1 MAPAEYLDLA
11 KETLKKVVIPGKYK
25 SVGNDFK
32 LSVSELKSDVVGVN
46 PWLSLDAVVIN
57 CGEGGRY
64 LQSVYFCLDRRAFT
78 ARICS
83 DVVVK
88 RLTNACKNNES
99 TVQAGLGGMGGMM

>member
-11 KETLKKVVIPGKYK
+11 KETLKKVAIRGKYK

-32 LSVSELKSDVVGVN
+32 LAVSELKSDVVEVN

-64 LQSVYFCLDRRAFT
+64 LPSVYFCLDRRAFT
-78 ARICS
+78 ARSCP

-99 TVQAGLGGMGGMM
+99 TVQAGMGGMM